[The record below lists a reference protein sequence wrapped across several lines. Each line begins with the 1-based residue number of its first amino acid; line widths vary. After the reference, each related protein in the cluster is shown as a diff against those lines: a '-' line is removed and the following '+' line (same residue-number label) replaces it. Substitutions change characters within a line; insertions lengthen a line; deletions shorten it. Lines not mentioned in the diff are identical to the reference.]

1 MTEGV
6 PGPAELA
13 RLQQQVLAAVLDGRA
28 LEPGGASLALPDLQF
43 TRQGREVVLSRA
55 NLAEPIDLTALP
67 QEVRLIT
74 PGARSE
80 AVGAPAGHLEF
91 TPPRL
96 EGGQLAF
103 GLQVRATP
111 PGGTSSVPLSA
122 VTLRF
127 ERRDGEWVLAAPP
140 AALST

>member
-1 MTEGV
+1 MTKGV
-6 PGPAELA
+6 IGQDELA
-13 RLQQQVLAAVLDGRA
+13 RLQHQVLAAALSGGA
-28 LEPGGASLALPDLQF
+28 LEPGGPSLALPDLQF
-43 TRQGREVVLSRA
+43 TRQGQEVFLSRA
-55 NLAEPIDLTALP
+55 NLAEPLDLTALP
-67 QEVRLIT
+67 QAVRLIT
-74 PGARSE
+74 PGDPRA
-80 AVGAPAGHLEF
+80 AVGTPAGHLEF
-91 TPPRL
+91 TPPSI
-96 EGGQLAF
+96 EGGQLTL